1 MITPN
6 KFISFDQSVLSKL
19 ETILNLGS
27 DEIEIGRLYDITSK
41 KFDGV
46 DQFIYAIDIL
56 YVLGRIEVD
65 FSTRTVKYVN

>member
-6 KFISFDQSVLSKL
+6 KFISFDESILSKL
-19 ETILNLGS
+19 NIILDLGF
-27 DEIEIGRLYDITSK
+27 DEIEIGRLYEETYK

-56 YVLGRIEVD
+56 YILGRIEVD
-65 FSTRTVKYVN
+65 FTTRTVKYVN

>member
-6 KFISFDQSVLSKL
+6 KFISFDESMLSKL
-19 ETILNLGS
+19 EIILDVGF
-27 DEIEIGRLYDITSK
+27 DEIEIGRLYEETYK

-46 DQFIYAIDIL
+46 SQFIYAIDIL

-65 FSTRTVKYVN
+65 FATRTVKYVS

>member
-6 KFISFDQSVLSKL
+6 KFISFDESILSKL
-19 ETILNLGS
+19 NIILDLGF
-27 DEIEIGRLYDITSK
+27 DEIEIGRLYKETYK

-56 YVLGRIEVD
+56 YILGRIEVD
-65 FSTRTVKYVN
+65 FITRTVKYVN